1 VSRRQSDWVQC
12 LSTDWAWKANGKE
25 KRADIQKTIVC
36 YKLFT
41 WVRQCMSL
49 EAQEHFTWE
58 DSMWMT
64 ETPYPTWLF
73 LTLPPGSIKDTRSW
87 QWQWHRVN
95 MSMTHIKVTWRV
107 ESSVL
112 RISGESQGW
121 WPMYIIQG
129 TCKVETGGWLSEVS
143 WGKMAMK
150 SHLNQLNWALSNVP
164 VIPVKSDFWRC
175 WSGSGPRR
183 CETLNSN
190 ANNTKETTIK
200 KPYLLKKS

>member
-1 VSRRQSDWVQC
+1 MAECWLVLESK
-12 LSTDWAWKANGKE
+12 WKGKE
-25 KRADIQKTIVC
+25 RPDVQKTVVC

-129 TCKVETGGWLSEVS
+129 TCKVETGRMVVWGELDQNDNEILSQPIKAGLCQMCLSSQLRVTFGGAEVGEVLAGVRP
-143 WGKMAMK
+143 WVQM
-150 SHLNQLNWALSNVP
+150 P
-164 VIPVKSDFWRC
+164 VTPKKQ
-175 WSGSGPRR
+175 
-183 CETLNSN
+183 NK
-190 ANNTKETTIK
+190 TKKTPI
-200 KPYLLKKS
+200 